1 MHLFQF
7 FRLILLSFVCLM
19 IGAAVGRELECRYNT
34 WTDTLRPSYNYC
46 ATEGI
51 DFSAKFETEKHS
63 FASSSSE
70 KIEITAFGIQY
81 SPQVDFIPLE
91 IFTEFPNLRGLT
103 ILDSKLATLKTDLF
117 KVEFKEIEYL
127 ELHYNNIETIEPEAF
142 QHLIKLQWI
151 RLFRNNLQT
160 LPDRLFENNP
170 DLIYIDLAGN
180 KINSIVSNFFDGLE
194 KLKLVE
200 FKENLCIDED
210 IGCETCLVTQSD
222 LNEKLQN
229 CHNPN
234 LAQTGENTSENPSS
248 ENPLSGIAK
257 ALRNSLE
264 TLTRK
269 LESGYE
275 FGEKA
280 VKEADGKMEMLVR
293 PGKD

>member
-1 MHLFQF
+1 MI
-7 FRLILLSFVCLM
+7 LISFVFLLT
-19 IGAAVGRELECRYNT
+19 GAAFGRELGCRYNT
-34 WTDTLRPSYNYC
+34 WTDTLRSSYKYC

-63 FASSSSE
+63 FSSSSSE
-70 KIEITAFGIQY
+70 KIETTAFGIQY

-91 IFTEFPNLRGLT
+91 IFKEFPNLRGLT
-103 ILDSKLATLKTDLF
+103 ILDSNLSTLKTGLF
-117 KVEFKEIEYL
+117 KAEFKEIEYL

-142 QHLIKLQWI
+142 QYLVKLQWI
-151 RLFRNNLQT
+151 SLFRNNLQT

-180 KINSIVSNFFDGLE
+180 KINSIVPNFFDGLE

-210 IGCETCLVTQSD
+210 IGCETCLITQSD
-222 LNEKLQN
+222 LKEKLQN
-229 CHNPN
+229 CYNSN
-234 LAQTGENTSENPSS
+234 LTQTGENTSENPSS

-264 TLTRK
+264 TLTQK
-269 LESGYE
+269 IESGYE

-280 VKEADGKMEMLVR
+280 VKEAVGKMEMLVR
-293 PGKD
+293 LGKD